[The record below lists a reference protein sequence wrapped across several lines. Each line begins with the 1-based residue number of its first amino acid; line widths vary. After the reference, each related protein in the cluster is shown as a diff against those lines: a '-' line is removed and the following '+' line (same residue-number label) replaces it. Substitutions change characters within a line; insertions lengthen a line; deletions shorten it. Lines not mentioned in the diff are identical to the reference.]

1 MSLKAEL
8 EAWAAALKAYD
19 EQDYEKALESF
30 SRIADT
36 SKILTNIGLIYATI
50 GQHELAVDNFNAA
63 CSLDRYLA
71 VAYFQC
77 GVSNFV
83 LRRFELAFQ
92 DFAEAAVHLR
102 ENDFIDYEQLGLKFK
117 LWSAEVIFNKGLCK
131 IYLGE
136 TVEGIRLLEEAR
148 QVKQT
153 PEHDVIDDAIADRG
167 QGYNVFSIPAGI
179 LYRPSENKLKNAKAK
194 DYLGKAKLVAAADV
208 KDAYTTF
215 VGATRLQQ
223 GQLPSGAPLPA
234 GSRPPGSRDGSP
246 IRNAAEISRT
256 GSLSRSRTVNVA
268 PSRDRANTAND
279 GRQETGSA
287 LRRGA
292 TVTIGGV
299 SDPFRGRSGSA
310 AADFSGGGG
319 RNSGGSS
326 GGSNSGAQPLPAGVV
341 KGLTI
346 RRPSGENGRFSP
358 AKEVRRPSADDA
370 LGVGLSV
377 ARGPSPLREREEPR
391 RNQDRAPQRPQRP
404 SDKPTPSRSRTTDE
418 TSPRMGERGV
428 TQIYDDYLDAYGGV
442 GDGPPEVPPL
452 NVGRVA
458 AWANKTIAG
467 ASPNMPPSRTPSVRT
482 GGNNAALRRQLS
494 RRPTYGGGG
503 RAPSKYADE
512 DDDGGYYGD
521 AMSGQY
527 DDLVF
532 DLIKIRVKLH
542 YSDDVRGMALSP
554 DLPFEEFVDKITMKF
569 GKRYGQLSMK
579 FKDED
584 GGKVSLKDEM
594 DYEMAIETARESAQG
609 RPEGKLEI
617 WLTDVE

>member
-63 CSLDRYLA
+63 
-71 VAYFQC
+71 F
-77 GVSNFV
+77 
-83 LRRFELAFQ
+83 
-92 DFAEAAVHLR
+92 
-102 ENDFIDYEQLGLKFK
+102 
-117 LWSAEVIFNKGLCK
+117 IFNKGLCK

-404 SDKPTPSRSRTTDE
+404 SDKPTPSRSRTMDE

-467 ASPNMPPSRTPSVRT
+467 ASPNMPPSRTPS
-482 GGNNAALRRQLS
+482 
-494 RRPTYGGGG
+494 
-503 RAPSKYADE
+503 
-512 DDDGGYYGD
+512 
-521 AMSGQY
+521 
-527 DDLVF
+527 
-532 DLIKIRVKLH
+532 
-542 YSDDVRGMALSP
+542 
-554 DLPFEEFVDKITMKF
+554 ITMKF